1 MENIADIK
9 EKAKYC
15 LNCKLKPCSKG
26 CPMNTNI
33 PEFIEKI
40 KEENFEEAYYILKEN
55 NIFSHICS
63 IICPQEDQCEGS
75 CVRGIKSTPTSI
87 GKLEQFVNEWAIENK
102 LQNKKIE
109 IKQERN
115 EKIAVIG
122 SGPAGIECAYELRK
136 NGYQVTIFE
145 KENDFGGILTYGIPD
160 FRLSK
165 KHVNEIIEMLQKLGV
180 KFELGKELGKNL
192 HIEDLK
198 KEYDAIF
205 LGIGAEVPSKYD
217 LGDFEQIYDSDYFLK
232 MYNNNKKIENL
243 GNVVVIG
250 GGNVAMDCSR
260 AAVRM
265 GAESVSIL
273 YRRDAENM
281 PARKIELEEAIED
294 GVKPVFTDRKSVV

>member
-122 SGPAGIECAYELRK
+122 SGPAGILDLVK
-136 NGYQVTIFE
+136 N
-145 KENDFGGILTYGIPD
+145 
-160 FRLSK
+160 
-165 KHVNEIIEMLQKLGV
+165 M
-180 KFELGKELGKNL
+180 
-192 HIEDLK
+192 
-198 KEYDAIF
+198 
-205 LGIGAEVPSKYD
+205 
-217 LGDFEQIYDSDYFLK
+217 
-232 MYNNNKKIENL
+232 
-243 GNVVVIG
+243 
-250 GGNVAMDCSR
+250 
-260 AAVRM
+260 
-265 GAESVSIL
+265 
-273 YRRDAENM
+273 
-281 PARKIELEEAIED
+281 
-294 GVKPVFTDRKSVV
+294 